1 MGQQNTDRVACCC
14 SARLASPGPLARS
27 FPRKQCRT
35 SNELPPISGDF
46 MPFLLDSHH
55 LACVS
60 YKIARNVDGSVTF
73 MQASEA
79 IQAAFSRSSKQ
90 LVEGSQH
97 LLSAVVSE
105 LSERCAAGLSQ
116 LRGITAMYRMSARP
130 APTRSH
136 FLLFPLLL
144 SES

>member
-1 MGQQNTDRVACCC
+1 MGQQNTDRVASCC
-14 SARLASPGPLARS
+14 SARPAKSDPLARS

-46 MPFLLDSHH
+46 MPFLLNSHH
-55 LACVS
+55 LAFVALSIRVS
-60 YKIARNVDGSVTF
+60 WKIAGNVDGSITV

-90 LVEGSQH
+90 LVEGSQP

-105 LSERCAAGLSQ
+105 LSERCSAGLSQ

-130 APTRSH
+130 APTR
-136 FLLFPLLL
+136 
-144 SES
+144 